1 MSFRINDHALPSHK
15 KARVLRFFLL
25 NEEKS
30 AVRTPQF
37 GVSEARFDVR
47 GVTMLLIDQK
57 GSRVRPVC
65 RECRELHAAKE
76 CPRRKSE
83 DAYRERSMQG
93 IRVLKASCRC

>member
-1 MSFRINDHALPSHK
+1 MTIGVPSRK
-15 KARVLRFFLL
+15 KSQVFRFFLPSQDT
-25 NEEKS
+25 S
-30 AVRTPQF
+30 AVRTPPF
-37 GVSEARFDVR
+37 GLSEARFDVR

-83 DAYRERSMQG
+83 DAYRERIMQG
-93 IRVLKASCRC
+93 IRVLKAACR